1 MVKIILFEEKINITL
16 IVIFVVFFFKKNI
29 FYRI

>member
-16 IVIFVVFFFKKNI
+16 IVIFVVFFFKKKY
-29 FYRI
+29 FL